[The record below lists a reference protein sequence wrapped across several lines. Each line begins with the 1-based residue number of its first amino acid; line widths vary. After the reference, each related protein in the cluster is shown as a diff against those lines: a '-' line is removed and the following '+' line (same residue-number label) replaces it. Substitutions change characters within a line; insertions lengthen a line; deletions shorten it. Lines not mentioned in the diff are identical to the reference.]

1 MILFRMV
8 ELSSLLTVRAPF
20 VEVSSLRSTK
30 VSAPFSRFKL
40 SESSAVMNS
49 PPGKDFSQRRS
60 AEQSFTS
67 EAESRRKFAL
77 VNGATERGDLL
88 TLIAALRMYNIS
100 LRDSEAMRIASAA
113 SAFPKHYYS
122 QKFLLERLQDYWG
135 DQLKNPLL
143 LARLHRNV
151 TVDGRYLAIPT
162 EQYLDIKTWGQ
173 ANDIWIKVA
182 QELGEQALCLALHN
196 AGLKPH
202 DLGALLFTTVTGIA
216 SPSID
221 ALLIN
226 RMGLPANIR
235 RTPIFGL
242 GCVAGAAGIARA
254 ADYVRAYPSQAAA
267 LVSVELCSLTL
278 QREDLSVANL
288 ISSGLFADGSAAV
301 IVTGAE
307 FESSGSEI
315 SGPKI
320 LATRSVFYPGTEEMM
335 GWNISEKGFCIVLS
349 TEVPNLIRQNLGRD
363 VDAFLAD
370 NGYRRSDL
378 QSWVLHTGGPKV
390 LEACATALGLH
401 NGQLDASWDCL
412 RKVGNLS
419 SASVLVVLEDVM
431 KHRRPEPGAMGL
443 LAAMGPGFCSELLL
457 LQW

>member
-1 MILFRMV
+1 
-8 ELSSLLTVRAPF
+8 
-20 VEVSSLRSTK
+20 
-30 VSAPFSRFKL
+30 
-40 SESSAVMNS
+40 
-49 PPGKDFSQRRS
+49 
-60 AEQSFTS
+60 
-67 EAESRRKFAL
+67 
-77 VNGATERGDLL
+77 
-88 TLIAALRMYNIS
+88 
-100 LRDSEAMRIASAA
+100 MRIASAA

-122 QKFLLERLQDYWG
+122 QKQLLERLQDYWG

-151 TVDGRYLAIPT
+151 TVDGRYLAIPA
-162 EQYLDIKTWGQ
+162 EQYVDIKTWGQ
-173 ANDIWIKVA
+173 ANDIWIRVA
-182 QELGEQALCLALHN
+182 QELGEQALCRALQS
-196 AGLKPH
+196 AGLQTS
-202 DLGALLFTTVTGIA
+202 DLGCLLFTTVTGVA

-221 ALLIN
+221 GMLIN
-226 RMGLPANIR
+226 RMKLPANIR

-254 ADYVRAYPSQAAA
+254 NDYVRAYPTQAAA

-301 IVTGAE
+301 IVTGEE
-307 FESSGSEI
+307 FERTGADV
-315 SGPKI
+315 SGPRI
-320 LATRSVFYPGTEEMM
+320 LATKSIFYPDTEEMM
-335 GWNISEKGFCIVLS
+335 GWNISEKGFRIILS
-349 TEVPNLIRQNLGRD
+349 TEVPTLIRQNLGRD

-370 NGYRRSDL
+370 NGHQRSDL
-378 QSWVLHTGGPKV
+378 KSFVLHTGGPKV
-390 LEACATALGLH
+390 LDASADALGLH

-419 SASVLVVLEDVM
+419 SASVLCVLEDVM
-431 KHRRPEPGAMGL
+431 KNRRPEPGTLGL